1 MCGWLPKG
9 KVEGEK
15 IRSLG
20 LTDTHTTIYEIDNQQ
35 GPTAHSTGNYIQ
47 LE

>member
-1 MCGWLPKG
+1 MYGWLPKG
-9 KVEGEK
+9 KVEGER

-47 LE
+47 S